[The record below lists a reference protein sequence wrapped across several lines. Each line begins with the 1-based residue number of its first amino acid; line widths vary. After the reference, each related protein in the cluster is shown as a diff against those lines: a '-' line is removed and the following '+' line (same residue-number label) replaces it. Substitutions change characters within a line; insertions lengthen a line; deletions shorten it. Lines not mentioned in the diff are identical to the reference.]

1 MPVEVPQS
9 HSAVSIRLGK
19 LKEDSS
25 RCARVVELVHC
36 NVGLPIHRH
45 RSNNIYHLFDRTFVN
60 PSTKSIG
67 CIIGFCLATD
77 AHERNQPYWSPVRL
91 GVVGSF
97 NLASHNVLEAS
108 PNNDC

>member
-1 MPVEVPQS
+1 
-9 HSAVSIRLGK
+9 
-19 LKEDSS
+19 
-25 RCARVVELVHC
+25 
-36 NVGLPIHRH
+36 
-45 RSNNIYHLFDRTFVN
+45 HLFDRTFVN

-108 PNNDC
+108 PNNDCTVINFDVWLGSYVLSSRGASFSLLWLTRSLLDLIQVD